1 MRALRLVPTPLL
13 LALLLELLPSPA
25 LGLTV
30 HMAPARAIV
39 REVKLR
45 PSPAPPKT
53 DYTKLDKA
61 GPVRSSDPYFTLKL
75 GEAEIYRDALD
86 HTLAYYRPI
95 LRLGKRTGTL
105 LAAGVGDLAADL
117 DGFLFRYYKFESGG
131 SPKWADMQ
139 LVIVAERPE
148 EATLEN
154 VQERWHDVTRLIPLP
169 FELEAAGGV
178 RMSIPYPPRS
188 ATFSQLEAS
197 GGDDDLRW
205 YHLSTNTHPTPP
217 DLLTDEDNNTLNEA
231 KARDFTALITSDLS
245 DMPSFQPTLQVRAV
259 YPGWQGASPLLRTMI
274 KATPYMRLQT
284 LPQKSAPTGSMVPAR
299 IRPGAIAIPRQ
310 LSPEPIRPAPE
321 PSRTIRVKIAPAT
334 VKPAP
339 AILARP
345 ALIRPDLIRVIGALK
360 PRDDVDYTYSET
372 QSVVVQLPIT
382 YAKETTPYYDYYF
395 LSDSGRFGG
404 PYFEPSS
411 QPDRPQRADPPEAF
425 SGYWYESHFFGKRLV
440 WPAPR
445 ALRLAWDVESGLRP
459 SCRFSVTS
467 GEEGRLTAHISYDL
481 YPDFSMRQLSAAVA
495 DLSQRTGETID
506 LLPFTDVL
514 DANQIELESGNQTV
528 QDLIADGSLSI
539 TKLSPQEIGDAW
551 FRVTADMSIDDWA
564 AFTLFM
570 KLGELGSWDCGVL
583 TGATSGMAEKLTFEL
598 NGDLLQTMGGPV
610 VPSVESYDPDSG
622 GYEVV
627 VDNYGLE
634 SLEIGGLRFLLT
646 GDQQTSADVWLDG
659 QEVPLP
665 GVGSASSFDQSEGA
679 SGSVA
684 ATITMPDS
692 PDLKELMDS
701 GDYQDLGV
709 ALTNDM
715 IGPSTAPEDVGG
727 IDPDIL
733 FSFLRSLCYQYIGSS
748 EIIQI
753 PVAPAELSQWLDY
766 RSGTIVLRFQGF
778 VYTSELDLSGSNSVD
793 VRRLPREG
801 AYASSGRP
809 GDADLLEYRATFA
822 TNDGTIVHLPAQTEG
837 ESLWLTGDITGI
849 NLDMT
854 QAQ

>member
-1 MRALRLVPTPLL
+1 MRALRLVPIPLL
-13 LALLLELLPSPA
+13 LALLPSPA

-30 HMAPARAIV
+30 HLAPARAVV
-39 REVKLR
+39 RELKLR
-45 PSPAPPKT
+45 PKAAPPKT

-61 GPVRSSDPYFTLKL
+61 GPVRSSDPYFTLTL

-95 LRLGKRTGTL
+95 LRLGKRTGTP

-154 VQERWHDVTRLIPLP
+154 VQERWRDVTRLIPLP
-169 FELEAAGGV
+169 FELEAADGV

-205 YHLSTNTHPTPP
+205 YHFSTNTHPAPP
-217 DLLTDEDNNTLNEA
+217 DLLTDEDNNTLNET

-245 DMPSFQPTLQVRAV
+245 DMPSFQPTLRIRAV
-259 YPGWQGASPLLRTMI
+259 YPGWQGASPLLRTII
-274 KATPYMRLQT
+274 KAMPRTLLQT
-284 LPQKSAPTGSMVPAR
+284 LPQKTAPAGSMAPAR
-299 IRPGAIAIPRQ
+299 IHPGTIVIPRQ

-321 PSRTIRVKIAPAT
+321 LSPTIRVRRAPLTIQPSAT
-334 VKPAP
+334 
-339 AILARP
+339 IFARP

-372 QSVVVQLPIT
+372 QSVLVQLPIT

-445 ALRLAWDVESGLRP
+445 ALRLAWADESGLRP
-459 SCRFSVTS
+459 SCRFSVTL
-467 GEEGRLTAHISYDL
+467 GEEDRLTAHISYDL
-481 YPDFSMRQLSAAVA
+481 YPDFSMRPLSAAVA
-495 DLSQRTGETID
+495 DLSLRTGETID

-514 DANQIELESGNQTV
+514 DANQIQLESGNQTV
-528 QDLIADGSLSI
+528 QDLITEGRLSI
-539 TKLSPQEIGDAW
+539 TKLSPQDIGDAW
-551 FRVTADMSIDDWA
+551 FRVAVDMPIDDWA

-583 TGATSGMAEKLTFEL
+583 TGATSGMAEKLTFQL
-598 NGDLLQTMGGPV
+598 DGDLLQTMGGPV

-627 VDNYGLE
+627 VDNYGLQ
-634 SLEIGGLRFLLT
+634 SLEIEGLRFLLT
-646 GDQQTSADVWLDG
+646 GDEQTSADVWLDG

-692 PDLKELMDS
+692 PDLKALMDS

-778 VYTSELDLSGSNSVD
+778 VYTRELDLSGTNRVD

-822 TNDGTIVHLPAQTEG
+822 KNVGTVVHLPAQTEG
-837 ESLWLTGDITGI
+837 ESRWLTGDITGI